1 MVLYYE
7 DVEKGD
13 ELSQLVKGPLAE
25 TDLVRYSGASGD
37 FNPIH
42 TVPRVA
48 QEVGLEGVI
57 AHGML
62 IMAYA
67 GQLITTWAGPGT
79 LRRFKVRFSGMTTP
93 GETVVCEGRVTG
105 TEMVD
110 GEGIVRGR
118 ITVKGVEDG
127 SLKLKGDFTA
137 ALPSR
142 DA

>member
-1 MVLYYE
+1 MPLYYE

-13 ELSQLVKGPLAE
+13 DLPQLVRGPLAE

-67 GQLITTWAGPGT
+67 GQALTRWAGPAA
-79 LRRFKVRFSGMTTP
+79 LRRFKVRFSGMTAP
-93 GETVVCEGRVTG
+93 GETVVCEGRITG
-105 TEMVD
+105 KEMD
-110 GEGIVRGR
+110 GDEGLVHGR
-118 ITVKGVEDG
+118 ITVKGQADG
-127 SLKLKGDFTA
+127 SLKLKGEFTA
-137 ALPSR
+137 ALPCR